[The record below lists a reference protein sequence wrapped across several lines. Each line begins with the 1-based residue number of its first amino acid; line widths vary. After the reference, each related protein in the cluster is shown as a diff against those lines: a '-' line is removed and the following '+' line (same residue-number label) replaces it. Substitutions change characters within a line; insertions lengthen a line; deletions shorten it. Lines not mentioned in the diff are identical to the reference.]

1 MAAHLRWSF
10 GRRSLPVWG
19 VLVLVCACVLPL
31 VSDQRGQAQ
40 VVVVSVSGDWTPM
53 RQDGSA
59 QAQSG
64 AGNAQRSVRF
74 GETLTVGPICLFGN
88 EGDAIVLMQNAP
100 KDNVLHSYPCEKAK
114 PDKAQSCPVKPP
126 GAPSTCAVDLRM
138 VGQGKGLVTAFVET
152 ISDAFTRL
160 TQSQPE
166 KYMVAASRG
175 AEAELADAVVPL
187 QGGQID
193 LRAAFRNMDPGT
205 YNVKFASVEA
215 QTFSGSAP
223 RVTYAKGQA
232 VLVQTPTPVR
242 AGLYKLGLVS
252 QSGDPGDSDCWV
264 LVAAAPE
271 YARQAAAFERA
282 VSESTKLPEEMDAG
296 ATRALLR
303 AYLESLASA
312 KQGATRP

>member
-1 MAAHLRWSF
+1 MAAHLRWSC

-19 VLVLVCACVLPL
+19 TLVLVCACALPL

-53 RQDGSA
+53 RQDLSA
-59 QAQSG
+59 QAHSG
-64 AGNAQRSVRF
+64 ADNAQHPVRF
-74 GETLTVGPICLFGN
+74 GETITVGPICLFGN

-114 PDKAQSCPVKPP
+114 PDKAQSCPVKPL
-126 GAPSTCAVDLRM
+126 GTSSACAVDLRT
-138 VGQGKGLVTAFVET
+138 VGQGQGLVSAFVAT

-193 LRAAFRNMDPGT
+193 LRAVFRNMDPGT

-215 QTFSGSAP
+215 QTLSGPAP
-223 RVTYAKGQA
+223 QVTYAKGQA
-232 VLVQTPTPVR
+232 VLLQTPAEVR
-242 AGLYKLGLVS
+242 AGLYKLSLVS
-252 QSGDPGDSDCWV
+252 QSGEPGDSDCWV
-264 LVAAAPE
+264 LVATPPE
-271 YARQAAAFERA
+271 YARQSAAFERA
-282 VSESTKLPEEMDAG
+282 VSESAKLPGEMDAG

-303 AYLESLASA
+303 AYLESLASP